1 MKIKSIE
8 IVIFSKKQLD
18 RLSKTFNPAKMIIAV
33 ALSSAILS
41 IPTTG
46 QPLAQTAIQFAAT
59 LALLTA
65 TIIIT
70 AVAAKALGAENNIKN
85 IISTSGISM
94 MLSLLAISLPAGLIT
109 IWLIPLVFHTQLFSS
124 LLFSIIPF
132 YNFLIFGWSVEE
144 SSKNKNQT
152 RKTITAL
159 FSLTMIMLFYIIIS
173 ILQV

>member
-1 MKIKSIE
+1 MKIKFIE

-18 RLSKTFNPAKMIIAV
+18 VMSRTFNLAKIITAV

-41 IPTTG
+41 IPTTS

-59 LALLTA
+59 LTLLTA

-70 AVAAKALGAENNIKN
+70 AVAAKALGAENKIKN

-94 MLSLLAISLPAGLIT
+94 MLSLLLISLPAGLIT
-109 IWLIPLVFHTQLFSS
+109 IWLIPLIIHTQLFSS

-144 SSKNKNQT
+144 SSKNKNRT
-152 RKTITAL
+152 KKTITAL
-159 FSLTMIMLFYIIIS
+159 VSLTMIMLFYITIS
-173 ILQV
+173 ML